1 MNSSSTFLEVP
12 LRHRS
17 RTDQIHVAIAQG
29 NNRYEICHLT
39 SKGVHIVHKRGE
51 RMEDSI
57 NRVLGMLRRPAPA
70 PGFRQG
76 LASSTVASL
85 L

>member
-1 MNSSSTFLEVP
+1 M
-12 LRHRS
+12 

-29 NNRYEICHLT
+29 NNRFEICHLT

-57 NRVLGMLRRPAPA
+57 NRVLGMLRRVAPA
-70 PGFRQG
+70 VQAELGI
-76 LASSTVASL
+76 
-85 L
+85 